1 MSVESE
7 YTLEN
12 RMISRLISS
21 GYEHVKIHD
30 EPSMLSN
37 LKTQLE
43 KHNKT
48 SFSDKEYKRVL
59 NHLSAA
65 GAFECAKKLRDKY
78 QLQRDDNTY
87 DYIEFFDSEAWCK
100 NQYQVTNQVTMVGK
114 RKNRYDVTLLIN
126 GLPLVQIELKK
137 RGVELKQAFNQIG
150 RYHRDSYGGLFTY
163 TQIFVISNG
172 VNTKYFANSKGQ
184 PYSNTFH
191 WTDEKNL
198 KINEL
203 EKFTEV
209 FLEKCHLSKMIAKY
223 TVLHETTKKIM
234 VLRPYQYYATE
245 KIINHVHS
253 NPNKNGYI
261 WHTTGSGKTLTSFK
275 TSQILSTSDKI
286 DKILFVVDRK
296 DLDYQTI
303 KEFKAFS
310 KDSVENTKN
319 TRNLEQQLSDDKIK
333 LVVTTIQ
340 KLNNAISKERYLKKM
355 QKLRDKKFVI
365 IFDECHRTQFGD
377 THKKI
382 DEFFTNKQFFGF
394 TGTPIFRENNIKGRT
409 TKELFGDCLHKYLIK
424 DAIDDENVL
433 DFSVEYIST
442 FKSPS
447 LLTEDNDLDVDEF
460 DQVSGIDKR
469 QVFESEIRLKE
480 ISKHILDIHKR
491 KTYNKEFN
499 AIFAVSSVKIA
510 IKYYEIF
517 RELDSN
523 LNIASIFTYNPNE
536 AQVYASDV
544 EDEVDENYEDTRDK
558 LERMVNDF
566 NNTFGTN
573 HDLNKEN
580 GFNAY
585 YVDIS
590 KKVKERKLD
599 ILIVVNMFLT
609 GFDSKP
615 LNTLYVDKNLK
626 HHGLIQ
632 AFSRTNRTFDEKK
645 KHGNIVSFRN
655 LKKRTDNAITL
666 FSNEDAIDTV
676 IKKSYEFYKDLM
688 NNLIYELM
696 RLAPTAADVQKLW
709 NIANALRG
717 NMDAGEFRDYI
728 LGFIFYKY
736 LSEKIENLATKE
748 LEQDGLTFVE
758 AFKVEEYKDPLK
770 EEFIQSLG
778 YFIEPEYLLHNIAD
792 KGRKGEFIL
801 EDLGKAFN
809 LIEQSAL
816 GSESEEDFS
825 GLFEDVDLNS
835 SKLGKTVNDKN
846 KLIIDVIKN
855 IDEIDFNYED
865 TEMDILGDA
874 YEYLIGQFAAGAG
887 KKAGEF
893 YTPQQVSKILAKI
906 VTTGKKKIRDVYDP
920 TCGSGSLL
928 LRVKREC
935 EVGNIYGQ
943 ESNPTTHN
951 LARMN
956 MLLHDVPFSHFEIA
970 QGDTLEYPHHTDKK
984 FEAVVANPPFSANWS
999 ADQTFLS
1006 DERFSQYGKL
1016 APKSKADFAFV
1027 QHMIYQLDDN
1037 GALAVVLPHGVL
1049 FRGSAELTIR
1059 KYLIKDK
1066 NYLDAVIGLPANLFF
1081 GTGIP
1086 TCILVFK
1093 KCREIDN
1100 DIMFIDASKEF
1111 DKVGMLTIN
1120 AFTASTSVL
1129 IPVQVE
1135 FLSVKGLELFSQ
1147 TIMSVKEDLN
1157 PK

>member
-12 RMISRLISS
+12 RMISRLVSS

-30 EPSMLSN
+30 ESTMLAN
-37 LKTQLE
+37 LKIQLE

-48 SFSDKEYKRVL
+48 SFSEKEYERVL
-59 NHLSAA
+59 NHLSAS
-65 GAFECAKKLRDKY
+65 GAFECAKKLRDKF
-78 QLQRDDNTY
+78 QLQRDDNTF

-100 NQYQVTNQVTMVGK
+100 NQYQVTNQVTMIGK

-150 RYHRDSYGGLFTY
+150 RYHRDSYRGLFTY
-163 TQIFVISNG
+163 TQMFVISNG

-191 WTDEKNL
+191 WTDEKNV

-245 KIINHVHS
+245 KIINHVQI
-253 NPNKNGYI
+253 NPTKNGYI

-340 KLNNAISKERYLKKM
+340 KLNNAISKERYQKKM
-355 QKLRDKKFVI
+355 QRLRDKKFVI

-377 THKKI
+377 THKRI
-382 DEFFTNKQFFGF
+382 DEFFNNKQFFGF

-409 TKELFGDCLHKYLIK
+409 TKELFGDCLHRYLIK

-442 FKSPS
+442 FKSPT
-447 LLTEDNDLDVDEF
+447 LLTDENDIDVDDF

-469 QVFESEIRLKE
+469 QVFDNEIRLKE
-480 ISKHILDIHKR
+480 ISKHIVDIHSR
-491 KTYNKEFN
+491 KTYSKEFT

-517 RELDSN
+517 RELETN
-523 LNIASIFTYNPNE
+523 LKIASIFTYNPNE

-544 EDEVDENYEDTRDK
+544 DDEVDENYEDTRDK
-558 LERMVNDF
+558 LERMVRDF
-566 NNTFGTN
+566 NKNFGTN
-573 HDLNKEN
+573 HDLDKEN

-590 KKVKERKLD
+590 KKVKERKID

-615 LNTLYVDKNLK
+615 LNTMYVDKNLK

-632 AFSRTNRTFDEKK
+632 AFSRTNRTLDEKK
-645 KHGNIVSFRN
+645 KHGNIVCFRN

-666 FSNEDAIDTV
+666 FSDEDAIETV
-676 IKKSYEFYKDLM
+676 LKKSYEFYKNLIND
-688 NNLIYELM
+688 LIYELL
-696 RLAPTAADVQKLW
+696 RLAPTAADVDKLQ
-709 NIANALRG
+709 G
-717 NMDAGEFRDYI
+717 DEEVEFVKSFRDVLRTLNVIETFREFTYDDLRIDEQTVEDYKSKYLDIYEKVKKGEIVDEKASILDDISFEIELIRRDHINVQYI
-728 LGFIFYKY
+728 LDLLANLDKNSDSYEADKKHIFKIIDTSEKLRSKKELIKKFIDENLIEANDGTDVEAELHSFME
-736 LSEKIENLATKE
+736 SEKIREINEYANKENLSAAKISGVITYYEFTNRIDHDKIKGLSKE
-748 LEQDGLTFVE
+748 
-758 AFKVEEYKDPLK
+758 PLK
-770 EEFIQSLG
+770 FLERTKKIPLWETFINS
-778 YFIEPEYLLHNIAD
+778 
-792 KGRKGEFIL
+792 
-801 EDLGKAFN
+801 
-809 LIEQSAL
+809 LIE
-816 GSESEEDFS
+816 
-825 GLFEDVDLNS
+825 
-835 SKLGKTVNDKN
+835 K
-846 KLIIDVIKN
+846 
-855 IDEIDFNYED
+855 
-865 TEMDILGDA
+865 
-874 YEYLIGQFAAGAG
+874 
-887 KKAGEF
+887 
-893 YTPQQVSKILAKI
+893 YT
-906 VTTGKKKIRDVYDP
+906 
-920 TCGSGSLL
+920 
-928 LRVKREC
+928 
-935 EVGNIYGQ
+935 
-943 ESNPTTHN
+943 
-951 LARMN
+951 
-956 MLLHDVPFSHFEIA
+956 
-970 QGDTLEYPHHTDKK
+970 
-984 FEAVVANPPFSANWS
+984 W
-999 ADQTFLS
+999 
-1006 DERFSQYGKL
+1006 
-1016 APKSKADFAFV
+1016 
-1027 QHMIYQLDDN
+1027 
-1037 GALAVVLPHGVL
+1037 
-1049 FRGSAELTIR
+1049 
-1059 KYLIKDK
+1059 
-1066 NYLDAVIGLPANLFF
+1066 
-1081 GTGIP
+1081 
-1086 TCILVFK
+1086 
-1093 KCREIDN
+1093 
-1100 DIMFIDASKEF
+1100 
-1111 DKVGMLTIN
+1111 
-1120 AFTASTSVL
+1120 
-1129 IPVQVE
+1129 
-1135 FLSVKGLELFSQ
+1135 
-1147 TIMSVKEDLN
+1147 
-1157 PK
+1157 